1 MSDSHDKNNVIR
13 LPLERRRVSKKEA
26 KMLVLSDEIDAIINK
41 YIADAGLD
49 LKTLAGLVAHRLGTF
64 IGRVDQKHE
73 LFRLCVKII
82 KDCAKL

>member
-1 MSDSHDKNNVIR
+1 MSDSNDKNNLIR

-26 KMLVLSDEIDAIINK
+26 KMLVLSDEIDGIINK

-49 LKTLAGLVAHRLGTF
+49 LKTIAGLVAHRLGTF

-73 LFRLCVKII
+73 LYRVCVKVI